1 MAHMFF
7 TLWLSAYVARA
18 RRLWSMAS
26 FVCYFISWNWSACV
40 LRRIFCSPFDLFYHV
55 FCFKLS
61 LTVSTLFPS
70 LSRSLSYSISPSRY
84 SFEIFTLNGRCT
96 AFIGDVFDIF
106 FFFVDFHF
114 WSTTCCPLWYW
125 HVASRSNSLTL
136 VNVFFSVIMYWNQRT
151 LLPWRTLIYD
161 FV

>member
-40 LRRIFCSPFDLFYHV
+40 LRRIFCSPFDLFCHV

-61 LTVSTLFPS
+61 LTVSTFFPS

-96 AFIGDVFDIF
+96 AFIGNVFDIF
-106 FFFVDFHF
+106 FFLRRFSLLVDNVLPLMVLA
-114 WSTTCCPLWYW
+114 CCKQVKLF
-125 HVASRSNSLTL
+125 N
-136 VNVFFSVIMYWNQRT
+136 FG
-151 LLPWRTLIYD
+151 
-161 FV
+161 